1 MSAGCKLK
9 NSSHNLPNKPAK
21 PNQPISTTR
30 TSLFLLQG
38 QADGVETLGFIN
50 TLQKVEIP
58 LVSNCTKTF
67 RFLTVKPEHQ
77 ICAGEKGA
85 DSCGGDSGGPLVAR

>member
-1 MSAGCKLK
+1 M
-9 NSSHNLPNKPAK
+9 PNKPAK

-58 LVSNCTKTF
+58 LVPNCTKTLW
-67 RFLTVKPEHQ
+67 FLTVKPEHQ